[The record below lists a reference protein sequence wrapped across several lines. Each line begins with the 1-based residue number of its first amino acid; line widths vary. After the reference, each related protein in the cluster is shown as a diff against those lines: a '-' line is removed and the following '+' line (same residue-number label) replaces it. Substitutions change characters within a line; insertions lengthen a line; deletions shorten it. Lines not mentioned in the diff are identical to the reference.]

1 MFRYWRP
8 LNRLVTLLLL
18 VVSVCLL
25 FYFTSIDFLSFDR
38 LTSELV
44 ETKSDSGLVDF
55 ASFQSALVRIRSRKS
70 DGKLSI
76 VLSVDSADIEELIQE
91 HTSDAITA
99 NPYPLD
105 PDLVLSNPALCKDSP
120 DLNWIVYVHTSCKNF
135 ERRDLLRKTWA
146 NPLLFKDLTFKVVF
160 MMGRASEDVQQDV
173 KKEFDKYGDI
183 VQGDFVDDYKNLTL
197 KAIMSL
203 KWVSTY
209 CPHVPYVMKTD
220 DDSFLNIFEIVKLV
234 RDNRHKSSVIMC
246 PLWQNNT
253 MPILRD
259 RKTCM
264 KWCVKR
270 NELPGMSFFPQYCA
284 GIAYVI
290 SRQLVKQLYEASR
303 STPFF
308 WIDDV
313 YVTGLLT
320 KKVPDRI
327 DYVDLNKR
335 MTLREDM
342 ALESY
347 KNQTQPIAYDIVH
360 VHDRLNFIALWN
372 ALLDRLTDSQK
383 ISLRQDVAS
392 YRML

>member
-1 MFRYWRP
+1 MFRHWRP
-8 LNRLVTLLLL
+8 LNRVLTLLLL
-18 VVSVCLL
+18 VVIVCLL
-25 FYFTSIDFLSFDR
+25 SYFTSIDFLPF
-38 LTSELV
+38 TSDLV

-55 ASFQSALVRIRSRKS
+55 ASFQSAQIRIRSRKS
-70 DGKLSI
+70 DGRLSI
-76 VLSVDSADIEELIQE
+76 VLSVDAADIEELIQE
-91 HTSDAITA
+91 HSSDAVTA
-99 NPYPLD
+99 NPFPLD
-105 PDLVLSNPALCKDSP
+105 PALILSNPGICKDSP
-120 DLNWIVYVHTSCKNF
+120 DLNWIVYVHTSCKNY
-135 ERRDLLRKTWA
+135 ERRELLRKTWA

-160 MMGRASEDVQQDV
+160 MMGRASDDVQQDV

-197 KAIMSL
+197 KAVMSL

-220 DDSFLNIFEIVKLV
+220 DDSFLNIFEIVHLV
-234 RDNRHKSSVIMC
+234 RENRHKSSVIMC

-270 NELPGMSFFPQYCA
+270 SELPGLSFFPQYCA

-290 SRQLVKQLYEASR
+290 SRQLVKQLYEASK

-327 DYVDLNKR
+327 DYVDLNQR
-335 MTLREDM
+335 MTLKEEM

-360 VHDRLNFIALWN
+360 VHERLNFIALWN
-372 ALLDRLTDSQK
+372 VLLDRLTDSQK
-383 ISLRQDVAS
+383 ISLRQDVSS
-392 YRML
+392 YKML